1 MANSYLFSVSYE
13 KGCYRHIRID
23 AGETLA
29 KLSEAIL
36 EAFDFSDDHAHAFF
50 LNNNLWDN
58 EAAYYSVIMEE
69 GESAR
74 HSADYTLQDLS
85 LSKDQQFKYLFD
97 YGDEHVFQCRVLQI
111 LDEATE
117 TPTIIRSV
125 GVSPVQYPDWEE
137 DWDDEEDAADREILW
152 PEEDVLPAE
161 DATPAPLPLPE
172 MYPEETIQQLLDE
185 LPLSDEVVSLLYTYF
200 LAAARLYGI
209 ISLGELFKL
218 YNLQNPP
225 ISQADFLAFAEV
237 FYHAEA
243 SFVILGKEHLYL
255 DTEVAE
261 PMDRELIDLP
271 LIAIS
276 MEMYYAVRDS
286 QQDKTYAI
294 LPKEEFLCYADP
306 GWYPTT
312 VAGAAL
318 EALLANLTQQTAH
331 KPEDLMADLSA
342 MASLNTADVAVLQY
356 LSSMGIKLDSA
367 AKKEGFLTLYHDF
380 CDNTR
385 TYSNRGHTNC
395 ELRHNAQH

>member
-1 MANSYLFSVSYE
+1 MANSYLFSVSYD

-23 AGETLA
+23 ASETLA

-50 LNNNLWDN
+50 LNNSLWDN
-58 EAAYYSVIMEE
+58 EDAYYSVIMEDAA
-69 GESAR
+69 SR
-74 HSADYTLQDLS
+74 HSADYTLLS
-85 LSKDQQFKYLFD
+85 LSLNKGQQFKYLFD
-97 YGDEHVFQCRVLQI
+97 YGDEHIFQCRVLQI

-125 GVSPVQYPDWEE
+125 GASPVQYPDWEE

-152 PEEDVLPAE
+152 PEEELPGE

-172 MYPEETIQQLLDE
+172 TYPEETIQQLLDE
-185 LPLSDEVVSLLYTYF
+185 LPLSDNVVSQLYTYF

-209 ISLGELFKL
+209 IPLSELFKL

-255 DTEVAE
+255 DAEVAE
-261 PMDRELIDLP
+261 PMERELIDLP

-318 EALLANLTQQTAH
+318 EALLASLTQQTAH

-342 MASLNTADVAVLQY
+342 MASLNTADAAVLQY
-356 LSSMGIKLDSA
+356 LSGMGIKLNSA
-367 AKKEGFLTLYHDF
+367 TKKEGFLTLYHDF

-385 TYSNRGHTNC
+385 TYSNRGHTNV
-395 ELRHNAQH
+395 ELRRNGRG